1 MDCCRSKT
9 WWPTWE
15 LFSCGLS
22 MSFLFDPWCNISVT
36 YIITLITV
44 PQIRHGA
51 EVKISTDEG
60 SRPPQLKVWALGG
73 GTWDMGT
80 MDISTVCCRKVWM
93 RNEKNGH
100 IFHSKLVSVVR
111 ITSIFLTYYD
121 SNNNNDKTWV
131 QTRAWLALQPTWHY
145 IKPTSNPFQSLF
157 NLFRHPHFML
167 FTGRIQEPPRWRH
180 MQWDPAVYG
189 AVLVITW
196 ARLVTSDLL
205 LELSPD
211 FAIAISSLQA
221 LCTLQRFLHTLR
233 CWFKVWVVTVVLGF
247 SATGPAG
254 YCGCIYGK
262 ASSRPH
268 HVPQAVRYR
277 HWTPVWEVRW
287 QVCDLWFLCE
297 TQSVGQSLWW
307 VQLWELPGQV
317 CHLWRC
323 WDFRCF
329 LLQRVLP
336 MREGSRWMSKDCE
349 SRHCSN
355 WFVLRE
361 KEVWL

>member
-211 FAIAISSLQA
+211 FAIAISSLHLAKISAYTPLLVQG
-221 LCTLQRFLHTLR
+221 
-233 CWFKVWVVTVVLGF
+233 LG
-247 SATGPAG
+247 S
-254 YCGCIYGK
+254 YG
-262 ASSRPH
+262 SSR
-268 HVPQAVRYR
+268 V
-277 HWTPVWEVRW
+277 
-287 QVCDLWFLCE
+287 
-297 TQSVGQSLWW
+297 
-307 VQLWELPGQV
+307 
-317 CHLWRC
+317 
-323 WDFRCF
+323 
-329 LLQRVLP
+329 
-336 MREGSRWMSKDCE
+336 
-349 SRHCSN
+349 
-355 WFVLRE
+355 
-361 KEVWL
+361 